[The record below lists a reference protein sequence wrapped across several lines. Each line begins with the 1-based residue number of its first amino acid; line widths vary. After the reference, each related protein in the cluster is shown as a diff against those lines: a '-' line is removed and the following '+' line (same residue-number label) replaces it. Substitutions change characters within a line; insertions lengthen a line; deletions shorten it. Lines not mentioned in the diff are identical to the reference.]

1 MADEQPSW
9 LDGDDGKG
17 SAPVADL
24 PPPIPTPEPAAPSPL
39 VAEPTT
45 TATTNKTDNVA
56 GSILSSMNKD
66 VNTTQSKIAAVA
78 AVEDEK
84 DLPKLILFMRVLNMA
99 AAVLLI
105 TCSVRFIVCIIYIG
119 ILVHP
124 PTHEP
129 APNLSIVFYITTDNS
144 TNNHT
149 TNFSLGNINL
159 CNLRRSLNMLPR
171 NPIKIHP
178 YNHCPKLWFPLP
190 FHLSTIILPTNGIC
204 HMELP

>member
-17 SAPVADL
+17 STPVADDL

-39 VAEPTT
+39 AAEPTT
-45 TATTNKTDNVA
+45 TTTTTTTNTTDNVA

-66 VNTTQSKIAAVA
+66 VNTTQSKIATAA

-105 TCSVRFIVCIIYIG
+105 TCSVRYFVIV
-119 ILVHP
+119 VH
-124 PTHEP
+124 HQ
-129 APNLSIVFYITTDNS
+129 Y
-144 TNNHT
+144 
-149 TNFSLGNINL
+149 
-159 CNLRRSLNMLPR
+159 
-171 NPIKIHP
+171 
-178 YNHCPKLWFPLP
+178 KL
-190 FHLSTIILPTNGIC
+190 
-204 HMELP
+204 